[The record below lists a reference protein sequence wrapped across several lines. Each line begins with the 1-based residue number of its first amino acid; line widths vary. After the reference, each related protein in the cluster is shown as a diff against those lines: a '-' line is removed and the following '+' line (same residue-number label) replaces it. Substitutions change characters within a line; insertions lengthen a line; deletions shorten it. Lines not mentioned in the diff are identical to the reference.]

1 MDSGRKNCVKDVL
14 AMASQG
20 VVFSSVCGN
29 TDHGGFC
36 ILLWSRGDSRLMSWR
51 REKKIWLS
59 ASVTYVAQ
67 VACCPFLCF
76 YRDPNDQEQEI
87 SDAS

>member
-1 MDSGRKNCVKDVL
+1 MP
-14 AMASQG
+14 
-20 VVFSSVCGN
+20 
-29 TDHGGFC
+29 
-36 ILLWSRGDSRLMSWR
+36 WR

-59 ASVTYVAQ
+59 VSVTHVAQ

-87 SDAS
+87 SDGS

>member
-20 VVFSSVCGN
+20 VVFSSVRGN
-29 TDHGGFC
+29 TDYRGFC
-36 ILLWSRGDSRLMSWR
+36 ILLWSRGDSRLTSWR

-59 ASVTYVAQ
+59 VSVTHVAQ